1 MPQVVEFRIPL
12 PLRVDEFHRGQLYMT
27 AKAELEA
34 ASGKEGVVVLK
45 NEPYDNTDGHLGVCA
60 ITGTAVPRDK
70 GQYTL
75 KHYVFASKVPGVLKA
90 LAPASA
96 LYLIEVAWNAY
107 PHCKTVL
114 VSGYLSKETLK
125 IDVETLH
132 VADDAHL
139 DNALGLSPE
148 ELKQRAVEYVDIR
161 AAAQRDKP
169 DYTPESDASLYRSA
183 KTGRGP
189 LAGGWYIEAGRAA
202 TSAAAAAAGAASS
215 SSSETERPAFMC
227 AYKVVRVSCTVF
239 GLGGTVEGAVLGQ
252 QRGLFASTHNKA
264 FVTLDD
270 WIEATME
277 DVRRLED
284 EAAAKTK
291 ALMGDAAAV
300 GSGSGGSAK

>member
-12 PLRVDEFHRGQLYMT
+12 PLAVDEFHRGQLYMT

-34 ASGKEGVVVLK
+34 ATGKEGVVVLK
-45 NEPYDNTDGHLGVCA
+45 NEPYDNTDGHMGVCP
-60 ITGTAVPRDK
+60 ITGTPVPRDR

-90 LAPASA
+90 LAPPSA

-132 VADDAHL
+132 VANDQNL
-139 DNALGLSPE
+139 DNALGLSAA
-148 ELKQRAVEYVDIR
+148 ELKQRVVEFVDIR
-161 AAAQRDKP
+161 SAAQRDKP
-169 DYTPESDASLYRSA
+169 DYAPERDANLFKSA

-189 LAGGWYIEAGRAA
+189 LADGWYIEAGRAA
-202 TSAAAAAAGAASS
+202 MAPAAAAPR
-215 SSSETERPAFMC
+215 TPFMC
-227 AYKVVRVSCTVF
+227 CYKVVRVSCTVF

-252 QRGLFASTHNKA
+252 QRGLFAATHCKA
-264 FVTLDD
+264 FVTLDE
-270 WIEATME
+270 WIESTL
-277 DVRRLED
+277 DDIRRLED

-291 ALMGDAAAV
+291 ALMGDAAVV
-300 GSGSGGSAK
+300 GLGEAAKK

>member
-1 MPQVVEFRIPL
+1 MPQLFEFRIPL
-12 PLRVDEFHRGQLYMT
+12 PLDVDEFHRGQLYMT

-34 ASGKEGVVVLK
+34 ATGREGVVVLK
-45 NEPYDNTDGHLGVCA
+45 NEPYDNTDGHMGECP
-60 ITGTAVPRDK
+60 ITGTPVPRDR

-114 VSGYLSKETLK
+114 VSGYLAKETLK

-132 VADDAHL
+132 VAGDAYL
-139 DNALGLSPE
+139 DNALGLSAA
-148 ELKQRAVEYVDIR
+148 ELKQRVVEFVDIR
-161 AAAQRDKP
+161 SAAQRDKP
-169 DYTPESDASLYRSA
+169 DYAPERDASLFRSA

-189 LAGGWYIEAGRAA
+189 LADGWYIEAGRAA
-202 TSAAAAAAGAASS
+202 AAAGGGAGGPP
-215 SSSETERPAFMC
+215 RCPFMC

-252 QRGLFASTHNKA
+252 QRGLFAATHCKA
-264 FVTLDD
+264 FVTIDE
-270 WIEATME
+270 WIESTIA
-277 DVRRLED
+277 DIRRLED
-284 EAAAKTK
+284 EAAAKTR
-291 ALMGDAAAV
+291 AIMGDAAAV
-300 GSGSGGSAK
+300 PAAAKA